1 MVPTRDRPSH
11 LSHNKANEKASLVLA
26 FRFAR
31 RLPMPQGP
39 FVAAQFVPTQWNT
52 AEAKAKFGNTY
63 LHFVDSEFQRSLFTK
78 QFYNQLSN
86 CFFHIAHC
94 NVHGFYEVWFRALAD
109 RLRFLKHT
117 LEFPCYGDPSYTFSD
132 VEREIQREV
141 RRRNYVERY
150 EIRAAEER
158 QALEMALLRQLE
170 AKYKMPASQPCN
182 LSPVEAQPANAASE
196 PAVLPVQASLF

>member
-1 MVPTRDRPSH
+1 MVPTRDRTIAP
-11 LSHNKANEKASLVLA
+11 LVQQGKAKASLALA
-26 FRFAR
+26 FRFVR
-31 RLPMPQGP
+31 RILMPKVP

-86 CFFHIAHC
+86 CFFHVAHY
-94 NVHGFYEVWFRALAD
+94 NLHGFYEVWFTGLAN
-109 RLRFLKHT
+109 RLRFLEHT
-117 LEFPCYGDPSYTFSD
+117 LEFPCYGDPAYTFSD

-150 EIRAAEER
+150 ELQVAEER
-158 QALEMALLRQLE
+158 QAIELALLKQLE
-170 AKYKMPASQPCN
+170 AKYRMPASLPHCF
-182 LSPVEAQPANAASE
+182 SPAEGPSVDVANE
-196 PAVLPVQASLF
+196 PGVLPAQASLF